1 MFILVLCNTI
11 HFFTVGFFTA
21 TTALKQLD
29 KEFETVS
36 YALGVPFW
44 VTFKRVTVAVC
55 SPAILEIFFFFFVNS
70 MTTVSAVI
78 FLYNADLPLAS
89 VAIANMDDAG
99 DLAPACAMGVLIM
112 LINLGMR
119 LLKSAFACYLN
130 KKNGRW
136 LAAAKPA

>member
-1 MFILVLCNTI
+1 MFYIILAGWM
-11 HFFTVGFFTA
+11 FTQGFFLT
-21 TTALKQLD
+21 LL
-29 KEFETVS
+29 
-36 YALGVPFW
+36 LP
-44 VTFKRVTVAVC
+44 
-55 SPAILEIFFFFFVNS
+55 
-70 MTTVSAVI
+70 AVI

-119 LLKSAFACYLN
+119 LLKSAFACCLS

-136 LAAAKPA
+136 LAASQAA